1 LFILASDIK
10 HIKIDNIKSMEAA
23 FLDSDDEDGAL
34 VTMEP
39 TSSEVANRCWMC
51 LFHGCAVN
59 EAALKFICDS
69 LPHITLDSCCE
80 QLVPVL
86 KKQAPD
92 YADWFT
98 KETLKEH
105 IENHMAHPKAKLCGM
120 IHGLDNL
127 QRQIQSVCIV
137 EDPNTKQ
144 KTINMVAIKTYLAI
158 VREVQTL
165 YRQREDFLLFGN
177 RITME
182 KN

>member
-1 LFILASDIK
+1 
-10 HIKIDNIKSMEAA
+10 MEAS
-23 FLDSDDEDGAL
+23 FLDSDDEDTAL
-34 VTMEP
+34 VVQEP
-39 TSSEVANRCWMC
+39 TTEEVANRCWMC
-51 LFHGCAVN
+51 MFHGCSVN

-98 KETLKEH
+98 KEKLKEH
-105 IENHMAHPKAKLCGM
+105 IESHMAHPKAKLTAM
-120 IHGLDNL
+120 IHGLDSL
-127 QRQIQSVCIV
+127 QRQILEVCIV
-137 EDPNTKQ
+137 EDPGTKQ
-144 KTINMVAIKTYLAI
+144 KQINMTAIKTWLAI
-158 VREVQTL
+158 CRETQAL